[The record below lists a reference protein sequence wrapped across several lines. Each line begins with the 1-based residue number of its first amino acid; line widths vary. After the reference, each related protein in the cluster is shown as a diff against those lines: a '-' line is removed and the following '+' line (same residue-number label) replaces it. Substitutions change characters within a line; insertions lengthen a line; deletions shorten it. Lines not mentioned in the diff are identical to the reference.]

1 MKDSLQTNPTS
12 LFMANFEFCQ
22 PKIQANSTICQP
34 NWLLYDF
41 VIGLIEQT
49 SFKLLD
55 FGYFFDFKIIYEI
68 SNYFIF
74 FGLTS
79 IQIE

>member
-1 MKDSLQTNPTS
+1 LTLQFIFNLGCLYYVQLIKQKKGNLQTNPTS

-55 FGYFFDFKIIYEI
+55 FG
-68 SNYFIF
+68 
-74 FGLTS
+74 
-79 IQIE
+79 